1 MSVRDLRRHL
11 RYRQQPLQRDRTRSC
26 RLRTL
31 CGAALSKWRA
41 LGRAP
46 SRRMNKSESTSMSG
60 TWRGSQGCAGLR
72 PGTEGGTPRAPL
84 EFAGGSPGGLAVSTF
99 GWRTAQAPAHLL
111 RLADIQHDP
120 NNNAGDHENCLWKVA
135 GIELRE
141 RRGALLAGAPPVR
154 PAIALRLSPT
164 ASRSA
169 FCDAASRFYRGLTMP
184 SFALSES
191 PDSRGDYD
199 GAHCPRKV
207 KLLCALQL

>member
-1 MSVRDLRRHL
+1 MRRCLVEMAGPGARAVAQDEQVREHVDERNVAGFPRVRGASTRNGRRH
-11 RYRQQPLQRDRTRSC
+11 P
-26 RLRTL
+26 
-31 CGAALSKWRA
+31 
-41 LGRAP
+41 
-46 SRRMNKSESTSMSG
+46 ESTSG
-60 TWRGSQGCAGLR
+60 ICWRIARRPSRVSGLR
-72 PGTEGGTPRAPL
+72 SERAAQLRSAGEPPRPPLIYCGSRTFSMIQTTTPAI
-84 EFAGGSPGGLAVSTF
+84 T
-99 GWRTAQAPAHLL
+99 RTVY
-111 RLADIQHDP
+111 
-120 NNNAGDHENCLWKVA
+120 GKFA